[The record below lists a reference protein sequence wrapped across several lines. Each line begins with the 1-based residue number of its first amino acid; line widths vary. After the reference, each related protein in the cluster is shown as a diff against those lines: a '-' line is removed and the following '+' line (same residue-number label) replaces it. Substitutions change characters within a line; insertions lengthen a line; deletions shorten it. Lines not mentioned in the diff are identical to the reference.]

1 MKDLY
6 KTDTNKI
13 LISFLSLLLI
23 LAIIVSVF
31 GFYRDFKNTFIYGGI
46 DLRPRVI
53 GARLL
58 LEGIDPYHYK
68 WSPDDSELLLDPKDM
83 PDKPMP
89 RIGVTPAY
97 LVLHLPAAKL
107 PYKIQRII
115 WFFLQSL
122 FLLLSISIFAKST
135 DSKTKSKLIWIIGLL
150 FISGNTFWR
159 LHVERGQQYILF
171 VFLITLA
178 FWLSKRNFKYGT
190 IIAGFIIGFTV
201 TLRPPIILMGI
212 PILIYKK
219 WKLLI
224 GSIIGLICGIAS
236 PLILTDISIWNKYYS
251 AMQFLGKTP
260 HSFGSPWGES
270 YQSIYNFKIIEGMDN
285 LAKNANIGTDNSSLQ
300 AIFFDYLGIEITTN
314 TLILALISILL
325 IIVVLLLVFYKKNIS
340 VSIVFLVGITLVFI
354 AEFFIPAARYS
365 YYNIIWL
372 IPLALIIINHDS
384 IRSLLNRTIVF
395 LFLGLFFSISIPFTP
410 GGNLIS
416 DVFIILYIILSIVIL
431 IKNNMYNKNTISYN
445 S

>member
-1 MKDLY
+1 M
-6 KTDTNKI
+6 
-13 LISFLSLLLI
+13 
-23 LAIIVSVF
+23 
-31 GFYRDFKNTFIYGGI
+31 
-46 DLRPRVI
+46 
-53 GARLL
+53 
-58 LEGIDPYHYK
+58 
-68 WSPDDSELLLDPKDM
+68 
-83 PDKPMP
+83 DK
-89 RIGVTPAY
+89 
-97 LVLHLPAAKL
+97 
-107 PYKIQRII
+107 
-115 WFFLQSL
+115 
-122 FLLLSISIFAKST
+122 
-135 DSKTKSKLIWIIGLL
+135 
-150 FISGNTFWR
+150 
-159 LHVERGQQYILF
+159 
-171 VFLITLA
+171 
-178 FWLSKRNFKYGT
+178 
-190 IIAGFIIGFTV
+190 
-201 TLRPPIILMGI
+201 
-212 PILIYKK
+212 
-219 WKLLI
+219 
-224 GSIIGLICGIAS
+224 
-236 PLILTDISIWNKYYS
+236 
-251 AMQFLGKTP
+251 
-260 HSFGSPWGES
+260 
-270 YQSIYNFKIIEGMDN
+270 
-285 LAKNANIGTDNSSLQ
+285 LAKNANIGTNNSSLQ